1 MNLSRLGIL
10 VIASAFAIVSA
21 CGGGG
26 GGLAVLSPSLPIG
39 GGSSGGIGGS
49 GFTTSGTIDGTG
61 SIFVNGVRFD
71 VSGADIRIDGE
82 SASEEDLGPGMVV
95 TVRGSLDDDDP
106 GRGIAEEVD
115 YEREL
120 VGPIDS
126 IELSSDGNSMRL
138 RILNRSV
145 IAERVNTVFSDL
157 GFSTIAL
164 GQVVEI
170 SGFVDAQNRI
180 RATRIALNPD
190 FVAGQSEIKLQGTVS
205 QLEGNE
211 FRAGDRIVQAG
222 NATLVNLPGG
232 TLANG
237 QQVEVTGTLT
247 GNIITASQITLV
259 GSLTDNLQSGDQL
272 RVQGAI
278 TNFVNRSNFRVRDIP
293 VSAASADL
301 QLSGDSL
308 REGLIVEIEGPWNG
322 SVLDATSVKTRRGRI
337 RAEARLSGIDA
348 EARTLTLQF
357 ATGSITLTS
366 DDRTLFTDDDE
377 DFLSFG
383 ALRTGAFVSAEAV
396 LNGNTLL
403 ATRVRREDDDDDQ
416 ILQGPVERFV
426 SGVSVTILGVTFD
439 TAGADFET
447 VDDEEVDSDIFYA
460 SISIGDLVR
469 VEDEEPANG
478 IADEVTFE
486 SALNLDGDI
495 EFPEDDSDDDSQDV
509 DDDSG
514 EEDDEA
520 ESPEADDDPD
530 VNDDD
535 DEADSPEA
543 DDDLDPADDAESPGD
558 DDEDDEEDDDDDDVT
573 VDE

>member
-10 VIASAFAIVSA
+10 VLASTLAIVSA

-26 GGLAVLSPSLPIG
+26 GGLAALSPSLPIG

-95 TVRGSLDDDDP
+95 TVRGSLEDDNP

-115 YEREL
+115 YESEL

-126 IELSSDGNSMRL
+126 IELSGDGNSMRL

-145 IAERVNTVFSDL
+145 IAERVNTVFSGL
-157 GFSTIAL
+157 QFSTIAL
-164 GQVVEI
+164 DQVVDI
-170 SGFVDAQNRI
+170 SGFVDEQNRI
-180 RATRIALNPD
+180 RATRITLNPD

-205 QLEGNE
+205 QLEGTA
-211 FRAGDRIVQAG
+211 FRAGDRIVQAS

-237 QQVEVTGTLT
+237 QQVEVSGTLT

-259 GSLTDNLQSGDQL
+259 GSLTDSLQNGDQL

-278 TNFVNRSNFRVRDIP
+278 TDFVSRSNFRVRDIP

-308 REGLIVEIEGPWNG
+308 REGLIVEIEGSWNG

-348 EARTLTLQF
+348 AARTLTLQF

-377 DFLSFG
+377 DFLPFG
-383 ALRTGAFVSAEAV
+383 TLRTGAFVSAEAV

-439 TAGADFET
+439 TAGADFDT
-447 VDDEEVDSDIFYA
+447 VDDEDVDSDIFYT
-460 SISIGDLVR
+460 SISVGDLVR

-495 EFPEDDSDDDSQDV
+495 EFPEDDSDEDSQDV
-509 DDDSG
+509 DDAPG
-514 EEDDEA
+514 EED
-520 ESPEADDDPD
+520 
-530 VNDDD
+530 
-535 DEADSPEA
+535 
-543 DDDLDPADDAESPGD
+543 DDAESPGADDNTDVTED
-558 DDEDDEEDDDDDDVT
+558 DDDHGNSPDEDEDEDDDDDE
-573 VDE
+573 DEDEDTTIDE

>member
-10 VIASAFAIVSA
+10 VLASTLAIVSA

-26 GGLAVLSPSLPIG
+26 GGLAALSPSLPIG

-95 TVRGSLDDDDP
+95 TVRGSLEDDNP

-115 YEREL
+115 YESEL

-126 IELSSDGNSMRL
+126 IELSGDGNSMRL

-145 IAERVNTVFSDL
+145 IAERVNTVFSGL
-157 GFSTIAL
+157 QFSTIAL
-164 GQVVEI
+164 DQVVDI
-170 SGFVDAQNRI
+170 SGFVDEQNRI
-180 RATRIALNPD
+180 RATRITLNPD

-205 QLEGNE
+205 QLEGTA
-211 FRAGDRIVQAG
+211 FRAGDRIVQAS

-237 QQVEVTGTLT
+237 QQVEVSGTLT

-259 GSLTDNLQSGDQL
+259 GSLTDSLQNGDQL

-278 TNFVNRSNFRVRDIP
+278 TDFVSRSNFRVRDIP

-308 REGLIVEIEGPWNG
+308 REGLIVEIEGSWNG

-348 EARTLTLQF
+348 AARTLTLQF

-377 DFLSFG
+377 DFLPFG
-383 ALRTGAFVSAEAV
+383 TLRTGAFVSAEAV

-439 TAGADFET
+439 TAGADFDT
-447 VDDEEVDSDIFYA
+447 VDDEDVDSDIFYT
-460 SISIGDLVR
+460 SISVGDLVR

-495 EFPEDDSDDDSQDV
+495 EFPEDDSDEDSQDV
-509 DDDSG
+509 DDAPG
-514 EEDDEA
+514 EED
-520 ESPEADDDPD
+520 
-530 VNDDD
+530 
-535 DEADSPEA
+535 
-543 DDDLDPADDAESPGD
+543 DDAESPGAD
-558 DDEDDEEDDDDDDVT
+558 DNTDVTEDDDDHGNSPDEDEDEDADDEDEDDEDEDEDT
-573 VDE
+573 TIDE